1 MAFGSSSINST
12 AGLLQAQ
19 TAQQSSPSGNA
30 DTERQSPLSADNID
44 KEGFLQL
51 LLTQLQN
58 QDPTSPMDN
67 MEFSSQLAQFASVEQ
82 LQNLNSNF
90 EETQKTQQVSQMQ
103 GLVGKEVSY
112 ASVENGE
119 EARANGVVDAVRI
132 LEDGTYALING
143 QEVSVANIDTIIR
156 AGFQMTEEAEPE
168 GAARQ
173 DGEEEEASSSAASK
187 GSGGLLSKLFR

>member
-12 AGLLQAQ
+12 ASLLQAQ
-19 TAQQSSPSGNA
+19 TTPQNSSSGNA
-30 DTERQSPLSADNID
+30 AAGSQSPLDAENIGKD
-44 KEGFLQL
+44 GFLQL

-67 MEFSSQLAQFASVEQ
+67 MEFSAQLAQFASVEQ

-90 EETQKTQQVSQMQ
+90 EATQKTQQVSQLQ

-143 QEVSVANIDTIIR
+143 QEVDVSNIDTIIR

-173 DGEEEEASSSAASK
+173 DGEEETTSSSASK